1 MVTTRLKPK
10 GQRIQVNY
18 TTLSHVYVQG
28 RTCAR
33 YSLGVAGDDPG
44 GVELVAR
51 EAHHLRPAQHHL
63 LFRRIVQERPAATS
77 PPANASIVR
86 ESSVRVHRVQLETT
100 RTYTYQPRLV
110 LEVSSSS
117 STAAAAAAAAFP
129 WKKQPLPRAVVAGDD
144 GSLAGYKRRACWP
157 AAHGEG
163 RSSLLIPPRSGGM
176 DLIAFSC
183 LAASGIVVSCCHRSL
198 KALYFNLNLTN

>member
-1 MVTTRLKPK
+1 
-10 GQRIQVNY
+10 
-18 TTLSHVYVQG
+18 VYVQG

-117 STAAAAAAAAFP
+117 TSAEALS
-129 WKKQPLPRAVVAGDD
+129 WKKKPLPRAVVAGED
-144 GSLAGYKRRACWP
+144 GSLAGYKCGARWP
-157 AAHGEG
+157 AHGEHG
-163 RSSLLIPPRSGGM
+163 SSLLIPPRSGGM

>member
-1 MVTTRLKPK
+1 MCTHYTRAP
-10 GQRIQVNY
+10 
-18 TTLSHVYVQG
+18 HVCRVG
-28 RTCAR
+28 RAV
-33 YSLGVAGDDPG
+33 SLGVAGDDPG
-44 GVELVAR
+44 GVELVAG
-51 EAHHLRPAQHHL
+51 EAHHLRPAEQHL
-63 LFRRIVQERPAATS
+63 FFRRIVQERPAATS

-117 STAAAAAAAAFP
+117 TSAEALS
-129 WKKQPLPRAVVAGDD
+129 WKKKPLPRAVVAGED

-183 LAASGIVVSCCHRSL
+183 LAASGIVVSCCHPSL